1 MQKIK
6 NMFTPKKKGLV
17 VFIVGIVIILLGVVL
32 PTIIPAGDYELYYS
46 YETSMSYGDKTYEV
60 VIFDKEEV
68 FEDGVREIEVRINY
82 TSPGG
87 NNIRTRIV
95 RDFNFYEQDDGIV
108 IKFRLVIDSFDAI
121 YYKEIRGITVLGRD
135 PDADVGNM
143 PEENEKDNRRLAI
156 IIPASILGGLM
167 TISGIITM
175 IVASN
180 TVNTLMETGTDD
192 ISQIAENFKQ
202 ANEQSNAQ
210 NKKIVCEYC
219 GSINKPDATKCENCG
234 ARLKQ

>member
-6 NMFTPKKKGLV
+6 NMFTPRKKGLV
-17 VFIVGIVIILLGVVL
+17 VFVVGIAIILLGVVL
-32 PTIIPAGDYELYYS
+32 PTVIPTGDYDLYYS

-60 VIFDKEEV
+60 IIFDKEER

-82 TSPGG
+82 TNPGG
-87 NNIRTRIV
+87 NNIRTRKV
-95 RDFNFYEQDDGIV
+95 RDFDFFEQDDGIV
-108 IKFRLVIDSFDAI
+108 IRFRLVIDSVDAI
-121 YYKEIRGITVLGRD
+121 YYKEIRGVTVFGRD

-143 PEENEKDNRRLAI
+143 PEENEKDNRRLSI

-180 TVNTLMETGTDD
+180 TVNTLIETGTDD

-202 ANEQSNAQ
+202 ANEQSNGVS
-210 NKKIVCEYC
+210 KKIVCEYC
-219 GSINKPDATKCENCG
+219 GSINKPGATKCENCG

>member
-1 MQKIK
+1 MQEIK
-6 NMFTPKKKGLV
+6 NMFTPRKKGLV
-17 VFIVGIVIILLGVVL
+17 VFVVGIVIILLGVVL

-82 TSPGG
+82 TSPGD

-108 IKFRLVIDSFDAI
+108 IRFRLVIDSFDAI

-210 NKKIVCEYC
+210 NKKIICEYC

>member
-6 NMFTPKKKGLV
+6 NMFTPRKKGLV
-17 VFIVGIVIILLGVVL
+17 VFVVGIAIILLGVVL
-32 PTIIPAGDYELYYS
+32 PIVIPTEGYDLYYS

-60 VIFDKEEV
+60 IIFDKEER

-82 TSPGG
+82 ISPGD
-87 NNIRTRIV
+87 NNIRTRTV
-95 RDFNFYEQDDGIV
+95 RDFDFFEQDDGIV
-108 IKFRLVIDSFDAI
+108 IRFRLVIDSVDAI
-121 YYKEIRGITVLGRD
+121 YYKEIRGVTVFGRD

-143 PEENEKDNRRLAI
+143 PEENEKDNRRLSI

-175 IVASN
+175 LVASN

-202 ANEQSNAQ
+202 ANEQINCQ

-219 GSINKPDATKCENCG
+219 GCVNKPESTKCESCG

>member
-6 NMFTPKKKGLV
+6 NMFTSRKKGLV
-17 VFIVGIVIILLGVVL
+17 VFVVGIVIILLGVVL
-32 PTIIPAGDYELYYS
+32 PIVIPTVDYELYYS

-87 NNIRTRIV
+87 NNIRTMIV

-175 IVASN
+175 IVSSN

-210 NKKIVCEYC
+210 NKKIICEYC

>member
-6 NMFTPKKKGLV
+6 NMFTPRKKGLV
-17 VFIVGIVIILLGVVL
+17 VFVVGIAIILLGVVL
-32 PTIIPAGDYELYYS
+32 PTVIPTGDYDLYYS

-60 VIFDKEEV
+60 IIFDKEER

-82 TSPGG
+82 TNPGG
-87 NNIRTRIV
+87 NNIRTRTV
-95 RDFNFYEQDDGIV
+95 RDFDFFEQDDGIV
-108 IKFRLVIDSFDAI
+108 IRFRLVIDSVDAI
-121 YYKEIRGITVLGRD
+121 YYKEIRGVTVFGRD

-143 PEENEKDNRRLAI
+143 PEENENDNRRLSI

-180 TVNTLMETGTDD
+180 TVNTLIETGTDD

-202 ANEQSNAQ
+202 ANEQSNGVS
-210 NKKIVCEYC
+210 KKIVCEYC
-219 GSINKPDATKCENCG
+219 GCVNKPESTKCESCG